1 MLYKVACCVGVFW
14 AICAIGFSQHTTST
28 AGGSKDF
35 SQECG
40 VNLVLERTI
49 KRRTG
54 ELDSELDPNVL
65 KSCFCFEVAV
75 WGFGVAETVTRVFKP
90 SMGESRKMFA
100 DYI

>member
-1 MLYKVACCVGVFW
+1 MLYKVPCCVWVFL
-14 AICAIGFSQHTTST
+14 AICAIGFSQHTTAT
-28 AGGSKDF
+28 GGSKDF

-65 KSCFCFEVAV
+65 KSCFCCAVAV
-75 WGFGVAETVTRVFKP
+75 CKGVAETVTRV
-90 SMGESRKMFA
+90 G
-100 DYI
+100 I